1 MVLLCAKLRRVEYQC
16 GCALYQQ
23 KWNEHEGT
31 KTYSILKLDL
41 TCSCPGCAQ
50 RQSWTSVSN
59 TNCQHV
65 WHHRATIL
73 LDLDHLDHLG
83 LLCNWIIGD
92 LFTAPCCTHV
102 ALPYFPHIDYRL
114 FGHWH
119 LLLTLEFWVKLQG
132 RNLKLYSA
140 WACDPSSDLQLLL
153 PRIWS
158 DSLDFYGFLGGPV
171 AWSELDAQRRLSGA
185 EDSFV
190 LFVYIECL

>member
-1 MVLLCAKLRRVEYQC
+1 MFMPRLCAMAELDECIEYE
-16 GCALYQQ
+16 L
-23 KWNEHEGT
+23 
-31 KTYSILKLDL
+31 S
-41 TCSCPGCAQ
+41 TCLAP
-50 RQSWTSVSN
+50 QS
-59 TNCQHV
+59 
-65 WHHRATIL
+65 
-73 LDLDHLDHLG
+73 D
-83 LLCNWIIGD
+83 D
-92 LFTAPCCTHV
+92 LFGFGSFGSFGTSRLLQLSLGTFSLHQIHFWTHI
-102 ALPYFPHIDYRL
+102 ALRYFPHIDYRH
-114 FGHWH
+114 FRH
-119 LLLTLEFWVKLQG
+119 LAATLEFWVKLQG

>member
-1 MVLLCAKLRRVEYQC
+1 MFMPRAVRNGRAGRVYRIRIVNMFGTTERRSF
-16 GCALYQQ
+16 
-23 KWNEHEGT
+23 W
-31 KTYSILKLDL
+31 I
-41 TCSCPGCAQ
+41 
-50 RQSWTSVSN
+50 WII
-59 TNCQHV
+59 
-65 WHHRATIL
+65 W
-73 LDLDHLDHLG
+73 DHLG

-114 FGHWH
+114 FRY

-158 DSLDFYGFLGGPV
+158 DSCQIFMDSLEVQWRGQNWMP
-171 AWSELDAQRRLSGA
+171 R
-185 EDSFV
+185 ED
-190 LFVYIECL
+190 CLALRILLCCSLI